1 MGIVMVGRRGAARAR
16 RRRRRI
22 EGRRPRGGRAL
33 LLSRVSRGGDEGC
46 CFWFHGRLSSVAFL
60 LIYITIVSGRMSA
73 CEGFTFSWSVR
84 GVLLVLDIGESVE
97 GREKE
102 IDRGVAEEE

>member
-1 MGIVMVGRRGAARAR
+1 
-16 RRRRRI
+16 
-22 EGRRPRGGRAL
+22 
-33 LLSRVSRGGDEGC
+33 
-46 CFWFHGRLSSVAFL
+46 
-60 LIYITIVSGRMSA
+60 MSA